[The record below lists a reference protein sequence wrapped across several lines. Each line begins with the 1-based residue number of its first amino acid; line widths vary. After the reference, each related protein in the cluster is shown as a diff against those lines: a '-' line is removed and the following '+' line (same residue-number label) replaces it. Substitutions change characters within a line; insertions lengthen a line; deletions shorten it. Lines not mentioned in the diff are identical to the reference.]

1 MTISTLASA
10 ISGVVDRIEGLD
22 ARFIVPAV
30 ALQLAT
36 LVLRALAWRNILAAA
51 HRRPIPVFSVACA
64 YAAGVALN
72 GFLPARGGEA
82 AKVALVRARIPGSKV
97 PTIAGALSVVSI
109 VDAVIAATVVLTM
122 WATGAIPGIPLPP
135 LPDVHQL
142 ITVLA
147 FAVAVGALVVA
158 LASTRCSFRVRPLL
172 ASFGAGLVV
181 LRCPGRFFSGVFPFL
196 LGSWACRIAVVF
208 LTLHAFQ
215 IHAGLATAALVTILS
230 GASAAV
236 PVPGGGGSQQV
247 LATYALHGSVST
259 ASAMSFSFGLQV
271 GVTALNSAV
280 GIVAAMVMFRTLR
293 PLAALRSAR
302 GRPA

>member
-1 MTISTLASA
+1 VTALASA
-10 ISGVVDRIEGLD
+10 LSGVVDRIEGLD
-22 ARFIVPAV
+22 ARFVVPAIV
-30 ALQLAT
+30 LQLAA
-36 LVLRALAWRNILAAA
+36 LGLRAVAWRNILAAA

-82 AKVALVRARIPGSKV
+82 AKIALVRARIPGSKV
-97 PTIAGALSVVSI
+97 PTIAGALSLVCA

-122 WATGAIPGIPLPP
+122 WATGAIPWIPLPP
-135 LPDVHQL
+135 LPDSHELVT
-142 ITVLA
+142 IAA
-147 FAVAVGALVVA
+147 FAVALGALAVA
-158 LASTRCSFRVRPLL
+158 VASTRCSFRLRPFL
-172 ASFGAGLVV
+172 ASVGAGFVV
-181 LRCPGRFFSGVFPFL
+181 LRSPARFFSGVFPCL
-196 LGSWACRIAVVF
+196 LGAWACRIMVVF

-215 IHAGLATAALVTILS
+215 IHANLATAALVTILS
-230 GASAAV
+230 SVSAAV

-271 GVTALNSAV
+271 GVTALNSIA
-280 GIVAAMVMFRTLR
+280 GLAAAMVMFRTLR
-293 PLAALRSAR
+293 PLAAMRSAR

>member
-36 LVLRALAWRNILAAA
+36 LGLRALAWRNILAAA
-51 HRRPIPVFSVACA
+51 YRRPIPIFSVACA
-64 YAAGVALN
+64 FAAGVALN

-122 WATGAIPGIPLPP
+122 WATGAIPWIPLPP
-135 LPDVHQL
+135 LPDLHQL
-142 ITVLA
+142 ITILA

-158 LASTRCSFRVRPLL
+158 LASTRRSFRLRPLL

-181 LRCPGRFFSGVFPFL
+181 LRCPGRFFSGVFPCL
-196 LGSWACRIAVVF
+196 LGAWACRIAVVF
-208 LTLHAFQ
+208 LTLHVFQ

-230 GASAAV
+230 GASAVV

-271 GVTALNSAV
+271 GVTALNSVA
-280 GIVAAMVMFRTLR
+280 GLVAAMLMFRTLR

-302 GRPA
+302 ERPA